1 MDYNNPNDYW
11 RGHTDPY
18 KGMTDEERM
27 LSGCLQCVMYMF
39 ALAIGLILCVLLFG
53 SCKSVE
59 YVPVIDHQTDT
70 LIITK
75 QQRDSIYMHD
85 SIFVKQQ
92 GDTLTIERW
101 HTKYVESIKH
111 DTLYQSHI
119 DSIPMPYPVTE
130 YVEKPLTWWQQ
141 LRMHLG
147 GILLFVALIYAFVKW
162 GIPFIKKLIA

>member
-11 RGHTDPY
+11 QPRDPLDDDDGHLA
-18 KGMTDEERM
+18 E
-27 LSGCLQCVMYMF
+27 GCFTALVIWLAF
-39 ALAIGLILCVLLFG
+39 AIAAVAILALT
-53 SCKSVE
+53 SCKTTE

-111 DTLYQSHI
+111 DTLYQSRI
-119 DSIPMPYPVTE
+119 DSIPVPYPVETIKE
-130 YVEKPLTWWQQ
+130 VPAELTWWQQ
-141 LRMHLG
+141 TRMHLG
-147 GILLFVALIYAFVKW
+147 GILIFVAMIFALFKW
-162 GIPFIKKLIA
+162 GIPLIRKFFS